1 MVLTATQSIFISAVK
16 IQKVGHIIKAS
27 SNCLKESKN
36 MTSSGKLVK
45 EGVGGVDLEYEDLHV
60 LKDTQDM
67 EFKASDE
74 KEEVFQL
81 IDKKAEMLLQP
92 REVCQQE

>member
-1 MVLTATQSIFISAVK
+1 
-16 IQKVGHIIKAS
+16 
-27 SNCLKESKN
+27 

-92 REVCQQE
+92 REVFQQE

>member
-1 MVLTATQSIFISAVK
+1 
-16 IQKVGHIIKAS
+16 
-27 SNCLKESKN
+27 
-36 MTSSGKLVK
+36 MTNSEKLVK
-45 EGVGGVDLEYEDLHV
+45 EGVGCVGGLSTSEDDLEYEDLHV

-67 EFKASDE
+67 EFKAIDE

-81 IDKKAEMLLQP
+81 IDKKTEMLLQP

>member
-1 MVLTATQSIFISAVK
+1 
-16 IQKVGHIIKAS
+16 
-27 SNCLKESKN
+27 
-36 MTSSGKLVK
+36 MTSSGKTVK
-45 EGVGGVDLEYEDLHV
+45 DGFGDIRGLSTSKVDLEYEDLHV

-67 EFKASDE
+67 EFKAIDE

-92 REVCQQE
+92 REVFQQE

>member
-1 MVLTATQSIFISAVK
+1 MT
-16 IQKVGHIIKAS
+16 
-27 SNCLKESKN
+27 NSK
-36 MTSSGKLVK
+36 KLVK
-45 EGVGGVDLEYEDLHV
+45 EGVGWVGGLSTSEDDLEYEDLHV

-67 EFKASDE
+67 EFKAIDE

-92 REVCQQE
+92 REVFQQE

>member
-16 IQKVGHIIKAS
+16 IQKVGHVIKAS

-45 EGVGGVDLEYEDLHV
+45 EGVGGVDLEYDDLHV
-60 LKDTQDM
+60 LKDIQDM